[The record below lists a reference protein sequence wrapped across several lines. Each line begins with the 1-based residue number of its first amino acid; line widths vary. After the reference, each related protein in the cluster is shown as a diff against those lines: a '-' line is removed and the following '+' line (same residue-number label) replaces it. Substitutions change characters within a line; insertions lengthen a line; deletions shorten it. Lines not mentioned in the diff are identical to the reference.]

1 MYESVSKASKSRMG
15 VFAKCE
21 DPNFKVFFG
30 DEKSTVRMGV
40 PGFETSYQMLTF
52 VY

>member
-1 MYESVSKASKSRMG
+1 MISVVMYESSKASKSRMG

-30 DEKSTVRMGV
+30 MKN
-40 PGFETSYQMLTF
+40 QQ
-52 VY
+52 